1 MSFRLK
7 TIIGIAIIEL
17 TVMAILIVINQFN
30 LGGSAST
37 QLYERAQATSR
48 IFANMVSDAVIS
60 LDLATLDA
68 TIETAVATEDL
79 IYLRARDT
87 NDFVLSQGG
96 AEEALA
102 TPFVSDASY
111 QTGLSDHR
119 IDVSADII
127 VEGVRYG
134 SIEIGLSTQR
144 VEAEIAQALQLN
156 LIVAA
161 LGVSL
166 VAVFGYG
173 LGSILTRQLRSLSL
187 GATAIADGNLSHQI
201 EVQGRDELADTARCF
216 NHMATTLATDRDT
229 LLTQQNELLAKKAR
243 VEAIVACMSDIVAR
257 AEVTAVPDTERLDE
271 IGEMARATV
280 VFQQAMRRVEEARI
294 EQQRLI
300 MAFDQVAEQVAIFD
314 MDGKILFLNT
324 SFRAANQDVLS
335 NLNEDFSYEMFLR
348 KGVEMGVYPDAI
360 QDAEAWIS
368 KRLCSKQGERAP
380 EETRR
385 HPDRILLSLQTQ
397 VPGIGVVVSASDITE
412 LRQSQAQLVQSS
424 KMATLGEMATGIAH
438 ELNQPLGVI
447 RMAAANSVKRIEKG
461 RGDLD
466 YLTEK
471 LKRIG
476 DQTARAAQ
484 IIDHMRIFG
493 RKPDGQKHPIDL
505 RDSLEDVCQLFR
517 PQMRNLN
524 IQLSLN
530 VPEEAGFATGEKV
543 LFEQMLLNL
552 LSNSR
557 DAIEAADIPE
567 GHVSI
572 HAEFD
577 TAEGHVIW
585 LQDNGGGIPE
595 EILNRVFE
603 PFFTTKPP
611 GKGTGLGLS
620 IGFGTIKDMS
630 GSISAKNNEIGACFK
645 ITLPPSE
652 AVLAEA
658 V

>member
-1 MSFRLK
+1 M
-7 TIIGIAIIEL
+7 
-17 TVMAILIVINQFN
+17 
-30 LGGSAST
+30 
-37 QLYERAQATSR
+37 
-48 IFANMVSDAVIS
+48 
-60 LDLATLDA
+60 
-68 TIETAVATEDL
+68 
-79 IYLRARDT
+79 
-87 NDFVLSQGG
+87 
-96 AEEALA
+96 
-102 TPFVSDASY
+102 SDASY